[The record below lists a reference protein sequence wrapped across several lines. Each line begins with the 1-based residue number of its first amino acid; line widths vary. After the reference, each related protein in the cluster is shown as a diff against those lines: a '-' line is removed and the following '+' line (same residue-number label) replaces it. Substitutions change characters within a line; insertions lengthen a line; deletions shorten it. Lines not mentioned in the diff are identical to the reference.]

1 MIIPKP
7 LYCFKII
14 ISTLLLSTISVEKIS
29 AQSELWYKGKMVKS
43 KGSCTWLIRITE
55 TNDSAFADKLIYPA
69 SKLPDNYLKRGTKI
83 WFEMHPLRQPIPDGC
98 IANVVATV
106 VNPQKL

>member
-1 MIIPKP
+1 MIFHQP
-7 LYCFKII
+7 LYCYKII
-14 ISTLLLSTISVEKIS
+14 IFTLLFNTISVENIS

-55 TNDSAFADKLIYPA
+55 TNDSAFADKLIYP
-69 SKLPDNYLKRGTKI
+69 SSELPNNYLKRGTKI

>member
-1 MIIPKP
+1 MITPKP
-7 LYCFKII
+7 LYCYKII
-14 ISTLLLSTISVEKIS
+14 VLTLLINTISVEKIS

-55 TNDSAFADKLIYPA
+55 TNNSAFADKLIYPA
-69 SKLPDNYLKRGTKI
+69 SKLPDNYHKRGTKI

-98 IANVVATV
+98 IANVVAIV